1 MKIELT
7 HIKVRDLV
15 DEFSDSDENGVTG
28 YHGLLDIRPQYQ
40 REYVYTPDK
49 RDAVI
54 DTLMKGFPLNIMYWV
69 KRDDGTFELLDGQQR
84 TISIARFING
94 QFSVDYQYFHTL
106 PKDIQEEILNYDL
119 TVYQCQGT
127 DSEKLSWFKTIN
139 VAGTELTN
147 QELLNAVYAGAWL
160 TDAKRHFSKT
170 GCVAANLSEK
180 YVKGSPIRQELL
192 EKALKWI
199 ADSQHIDYQEY
210 MAKNQSSAHATELWR
225 YFQAVINWVE
235 NTFPVYRKEMKGLE
249 WGLLY
254 NKYKDENL
262 DPKQLESRIKSL
274 MEDEEVTKRSGIYEY
289 VLSNEERFLNLRAFT
304 DKEIVFYLIGGS
316 TKEMMQNDDISF
328 ISDLIAEDDL
338 TQNRTKYKVIYLKDA
353 LDISGFENYMSSM
366 GYAKTKDLAL
376 NVSF

>member
-119 TVYQCQGT
+119 TVYQCQGA

-210 MAKNQSSAHATELWR
+210 MAKNQSSSHATELWR

-254 NKYKDENL
+254 NKYKDDNL

-289 VLSNEERFLNLRAFT
+289 VLSNEERFLNLRAFA
-304 DKEIVFYLIGGS
+304 DKEKRILYERQQGICPSCAKQFDYEGMQGDHIIPWSKGGKTNLENGQMLCRKCNA
-316 TKEMMQNDDISF
+316 TKS
-328 ISDLIAEDDL
+328 
-338 TQNRTKYKVIYLKDA
+338 
-353 LDISGFENYMSSM
+353 
-366 GYAKTKDLAL
+366 AK
-376 NVSF
+376 